1 MLYFSLLPEFYLGVA
16 KKPCCSSRSLV
27 ASTSK
32 TTSAHLEW
40 QPTLRDDGNVKV
52 KVEKVEVKLEDA
64 GLVSRWSTGMR
75 MTVTIAMPFSTCLR
89 SAVDRLICRRSPR
102 ENQKGGFLL
111 CMDTQVPLRLYL
123 EG

>member
-1 MLYFSLLPEFYLGVA
+1 MTFTAISDNDYIIETSPATRTVATSPPGEPVYL
-16 KKPCCSSRSLV
+16 
-27 ASTSK
+27 
-32 TTSAHLEW
+32 SAW
-40 QPTLRDDGNVKV
+40 NGQPTLRDDGNVKV

-64 GLVSRWSTGMR
+64 GVSRWSTGMR